1 MLLFY
6 LLLFVIIPFSVI
18 FMLIFNSSDEKKWKI
33 RVLTATIFVKIF
45 GFKAQ
50 IEGEID
56 KDASILVLNHQSDL
70 DVIFFE
76 YFYPKN
82 ICWIAKKELGDV
94 PFLGLAMKLPKMI
107 LIDRKDKHSV
117 LSMIKSVKER
127 IKEGRV
133 VAVFPEGTRG
143 EGDRFL
149 PFKSGL
155 KPVLEA
161 AKQPIQPVVLI
172 GTRDIFNPK
181 EFKIKSG
188 VFKICFMP
196 SFIPDSNDK
205 KWFLKLKDD
214 MERVYNAKR

>member
-6 LLLFVIIPFSVI
+6 LLLFVVIPFTVI
-18 FMLIFNSSDEKKWKI
+18 FMLIFRSSDEKIRKI

-45 GFKAQ
+45 GFKAE

-56 KDASILVLNHQSDL
+56 KNASILVLNHLSDL
-70 DVIFFE
+70 DIIFFE
-76 YFYPKN
+76 YFYPRN

-107 LIDRKDKHSV
+107 LIDRKDKRSA

-143 EGDRFL
+143 NGDRFL
-149 PFKSGL
+149 PFKSGV
-155 KPVLEA
+155 KPVLEIT
-161 AKQPIQPVVLI
+161 KQPIQPVVLV

-181 EFKIKSG
+181 EFKINSG
-188 VFKICFMP
+188 TFKIFFMP
-196 SFIPDSNDK
+196 SFTPDSSDK
-205 KWFLKLKDD
+205 EWFLKLKDD
-214 MERVYNAKR
+214 METLYSANR